1 MLDALAAAKNRFN
14 TKLPDDL
21 EARVRSSVMMA
32 PVVLFAVIVGGL
44 WFNLLVLVIAV
55 LMSFEW
61 QNITANIEGDASTRQ
76 KWHWRGVTYITIAGA
91 SLLWLRGLETYHGGW
106 VVIWLL
112 SVVWAT
118 DIGAFFAGSLIGG
131 ARLAPAI
138 SPGKTWAGLIGGAVL
153 ASLVGI
159 LFAISSHMPSIGK
172 LFWLSAATAVV
183 SQGGDL
189 LESYVKRLCG
199 VKNSGTLIPGHGGVL
214 DRVDGFVT
222 AAPFVMLMFML
233 MGKP

>member
-118 DIGAFFAGSLIGG
+118 DIGAFFAGSIIGG

-138 SPGKTWAGLIGGAVL
+138 SPGKTWAGLTGGAVL
-153 ASLVGI
+153 ASLVGSI
-159 LFAISSHMPSIGK
+159 FAISSHMPTIGK

-183 SQGGDL
+183 SQCGDL
-189 LESYVKRLCG
+189 LESYIKRLCG